1 MKNTTSKRSKKTDKG
16 WLAVL
21 LVALIGLLGFH
32 SCTKPDDADGE
43 RGTIP
48 DTVRLMY
55 GPNPA
60 KYIKNL

>member
-1 MKNTTSKRSKKTDKG
+1 MKRKP
-16 WLAVL
+16 WMAIL
-21 LVALIGLLGFH
+21 LVALIGLMGFH
-32 SCTKPDDADGE
+32 SCTKPTDVDEE

-55 GPNPA
+55 GSPPT

>member
-1 MKNTTSKRSKKTDKG
+1 M
-16 WLAVL
+16 AIL

-32 SCTKPDDADGE
+32 SCTKPADVDEE

-55 GPNPA
+55 GPNPT
-60 KYIKNL
+60 KYINGL